1 MQHVHIVTDSCAHFT
16 NPHFVNQYPVT
27 VVPNK
32 ITFAGKT
39 YREGVD
45 LSPEDALRLFAGATQ
60 VPVVES
66 PTEADYLDVY
76 TRLARTNEA
85 IVSIHASREM
95 MPSWQRA
102 RRAAQQVSGQCSIAV
117 IDSQTLSAAQGML
130 VRVAARA
137 IEEQPTLDDVVRVVR
152 GAVERIFCVYYVE
165 NMSFL
170 AQNKLMAVSHTILG
184 TMLGIKPLLTI
195 EEGRLRPM
203 EKARTRA
210 NGIDQL
216 TAFAAEFEPHELE
229 DAVIVQHKA
238 FMSEQTRMLQDR
250 LALVHAGRHFPY
262 GMYGPS
268 LAALI
273 GVDATGLII
282 LAVETEEVDDE
293 FD

>member
-1 MQHVHIVTDSCAHFT
+1 MQHVHIVTDSSAHFT
-16 NPHFVNQYPVT
+16 NPHFVHQYPVT

-32 ITFAGKT
+32 VTIAGKT

-45 LSPEDALRLFAGATQ
+45 LSPEDAFRLLAGATQ
-60 VPVVES
+60 APQVES
-66 PTEADYLDVY
+66 PTEAEYLDVY
-76 TRLARTNEA
+76 TRLARTSEA

-102 RRAAQQVSGQCSIAV
+102 RRAAQQVAGQCPIVV
-117 IDSQTLSAAQGML
+117 IDSRTLSAGQGML
-130 VRVAARA
+130 VRVAVRA
-137 IEEQPTLDDVVRVVR
+137 IEEQETLDDVVRVIR
-152 GAVERIFCVYYVE
+152 GAVERIYSVYYVE
-165 NMSFL
+165 SMTFL
-170 AQNKLMAVSHTILG
+170 AQNNLMSISHTILG
-184 TMLGIKPLLTI
+184 TMLGIKPLLTV

-203 EKARTRA
+203 EKARTRPQ
-210 NGIDQL
+210 GIDEMA
-216 TAFAAEFEPHELE
+216 AFGAEFLPHEIE

-250 LALVHAGRHFPY
+250 LAVEHPNRHFPY

-282 LAVETEEVDDE
+282 LEVEAEEVDDD

>member
-16 NPHFVNQYPVT
+16 NPHFVHQYPVT

-32 ITFAGKT
+32 ITIAGKT

-45 LSPEDALRLFAGATQ
+45 LSSEEAFRLLAGATQ
-60 VPVVES
+60 APTVES
-66 PTEADYLDVY
+66 PTEAEYLEVF
-76 TRLARTNEA
+76 TRLAHTSEA

-95 MPSWQRA
+95 FPSWHRA
-102 RRAAQQVSGQCSIAV
+102 RRAAQQIAGQVPIAV
-117 IDSQTLSAAQGML
+117 IDSQTLSAGQGML
-130 VRVAARA
+130 VRVAVRA
-137 IEEQPTLDDVVRVVR
+137 VEDEPTFDDVVRKIR
-152 GAVERIFCVYYVE
+152 GAVERIYSVYYVE
-165 NMSFL
+165 TMTFL
-170 AQNKLMAVSHTILG
+170 AQTNLMSVSHTILG
-184 TMLGIKPLLTI
+184 TMLGIKPLLTV

-210 NGIDQL
+210 HGIEQL
-216 TAFAAEFEPHELE
+216 AGFGAEFEPDEVE
-229 DAVIVQHKA
+229 DALIVQHKA

-250 LALVHAGRHFPY
+250 LALDHPNRHFPY

-282 LAVETEEVDDE
+282 LEVEAESIDDD